1 MARSSGTIPGRSKKL
16 PTSQVIWIDS
26 VMREMHARRQAI
38 RFFRPRD
45 NAFYPSDQ
53 RVAKARLVC
62 AAYHAGVD
70 KESLCAFYDLN
81 RMDWDRIMGCF
92 NQLPL
97 DEQAKACMN
106 ASRTIA
112 SHAKRP
118 RR

>member
-1 MARSSGTIPGRSKKL
+1 MARSNGKIPGRSKKL
-16 PTSQVIWIDS
+16 STSQVIWIDG
-26 VMREMHARRQAI
+26 VMRELHATKKPI

-45 NAFYPSDQ
+45 NAFYPPNE

-62 AAYHAGVD
+62 GVYHAGVD
-70 KESLCAFYDLN
+70 RESLCAFYDLN

-92 NQLPL
+92 NQLPFK
-97 DEQAKACMN
+97 DQAEACMN

-112 SHAKRP
+112 RHAKRP

>member
-1 MARSSGTIPGRSKKL
+1 MAGSSRKVSGRTKKL
-16 PTSQVIWIDS
+16 STSQMIWIDS
-26 VMREMHARRQAI
+26 VMRELHATKKPI

-45 NAFYPSDQ
+45 NAFYPSDEL
-53 RVAKARLVC
+53 VAKSRLVC
-62 AAYHAGVD
+62 GVYHAGIER
-70 KESLCAFYDLN
+70 ESLCEFYDLN

-92 NQLPL
+92 NQLPFN
-97 DEQAKACMN
+97 EQAEACMN